1 VIASRGKSSVSESR
15 ALTPQTTKSS
25 KPAKRQ
31 KPKGSKAAWKVLGNA
46 AAIGSALVSTRVLN
60 ATWKAATGRR
70 PPTKPESPDLAQ
82 REALAWAAFSG
93 ATTALIKTYATR
105 RAAGYW
111 VRSTGALPPGFAEK
125 DKKKDSK
132 KKKR

>member
-1 VIASRGKSSVSESR
+1 MASRRKTSVSESR
-15 ALTPQTTKSS
+15 ALTSQTAKSS
-25 KPAKRQ
+25 RAAKAQ

-60 ATWKAATGRR
+60 ASWKAATGRR

-111 VRSTGALPPGFAEK
+111 VRSTGTLPPGFAEK
-125 DKKKDSK
+125 DNKKKNK

>member
-1 VIASRGKSSVSESR
+1 MAVRRKTSGSDSR
-15 ALTPQTTKSS
+15 ALTLQTAVSS
-25 KPAKRQ
+25 KPVQAQ
-31 KPKGSKAAWKVLGNA
+31 KPKGSKAAWKVLGNV

-125 DKKKDSK
+125 DKKEKKK